1 MFEAVIFDFDG
12 VILDSEPIHYDAC
25 CSVLGVLG
33 IELSYPEFMAHYLG
47 LADKDMF
54 PKLLHDKGFNFSAD
68 EIKQLI
74 QQKEKA
80 YTHTI
85 GSREYLPL
93 IADFEQFIFK
103 IAAKV
108 KKIAICSGSSR
119 NEIDAVLSK
128 VRQGKLQAYFNTI
141 VTAEDVGVGKPSPE
155 GYLLT
160 AKRLQVLPSRCLVI
174 EDTLH
179 GVKAAK
185 AAGMQVIGLLTTYE
199 RQEFLIAD
207 RVVSG
212 FRQLL

>member
-12 VILDSEPIHYDAC
+12 VILDSEPIHYEAC
-25 CSVLGVLG
+25 CSVLGSLG
-33 IELSYPEFMAHYLG
+33 IELSYTEFMAHYLG
-47 LADKDMF
+47 LADKEMF
-54 PKLLHDKGFNFSAD
+54 PKLLQDKGFNFSTD
-68 EIKQLI
+68 EIKQLT

-80 YTHTI
+80 YTYII

-103 IAAKV
+103 IAATV
-108 KKIAICSGSSR
+108 KNIAICSGSSR
-119 NEIDAVLSK
+119 NEIAAVLAK

-141 VTAEDVGVGKPSPE
+141 VTAEDVRVGKPSPE

-160 AKRLQVLPSRCLVI
+160 AKRLQVSPARCLVI
-174 EDTLH
+174 EDSLH

-185 AAGMQVIGLLTTYE
+185 AAGMQVIALLTTYD

-207 RVVSG
+207 RVIRG

>member
-12 VILDSEPIHYDAC
+12 VILDSEPIHYETC
-25 CSVLGVLG
+25 CSVFGALG
-33 IELSYPEFMAHYLG
+33 IELSYTEFMVHYLG
-47 LADKDMF
+47 LADKEMF

-74 QQKEKA
+74 QQKENA
-80 YTHTI
+80 YTHI
-85 GSREYLPL
+85 IRSREYLPL

-103 IAAKV
+103 IASTV

-119 NEIDAVLSK
+119 NEIIAVLSK
-128 VRQGKLQAYFNTI
+128 VRQGKLQAYFSTI
-141 VTAEDVGVGKPSPE
+141 VTAEDVAVGKPSPE

-160 AKRLQVLPSRCLVI
+160 AKRLQVSPSRCLVI

-185 AAGMQVIGLLTTYE
+185 AAGMQVIGLMTTYD

-207 RVVSG
+207 RVISG